1 MTNTVKI
8 DDKNIA
14 TIDMTIESAIAKET
28 YERTLKAYGEN
39 VNIAGFR
46 KGKAPGNVV
55 EKYVGKER
63 IKAEVVDRLFPSEF
77 QKVVDENKLNIAFRP
92 TIESVDFELGS
103 DLKVKATVELKPEV
117 KIGKYKDVEVEYSEF
132 KNPDDAMDKELEMTQ
147 KRFSKL
153 EKVERKSTDK
163 DTVVFDFEGYIGKVG
178 EEKIEHG
185 DAKNYSLDLSNSNF
199 IPGFAEGLVG
209 HSAGEEFVI
218 DVKFPDDYH
227 EEKLKGAP
235 AQFKI
240 NLHEVKQRILPDLD
254 DELAKKAGKESLEAL
269 KEDIKKYLDTMSK
282 NQNDRIKSDAIFEKV
297 LSDTKIDIQDTM
309 LDREYQAIMDEA
321 RHQASQQGQNFD
333 KLVESEG
340 KENVEKRFR
349 EEAEKRIKNSLIV
362 EKIATDEQ
370 LKIEQKDIMEHIN
383 QMAAMYGMAPVQL
396 FEELRKNP
404 NAFAA
409 ISQQIT
415 ANKVNQFLLEN
426 NKFIAK

>member
-1 MTNTVKI
+1 MTNTVTI

-14 TIDMTIESAIAKET
+14 TIDMTIESALAKEA
-28 YERTLKAYGEN
+28 YERTLRAYSAN
-39 VNIAGFR
+39 INIAGFR
-46 KGKAPGNVV
+46 KGKAPNNIV
-55 EKYVGKER
+55 EKYVGQER
-63 IKAEVVDRLFPSEF
+63 IKAEVVE
-77 QKVVDENKLNIAFRP
+77 ENKLNIAFRP
-92 TIESVDFELGS
+92 AIENVSFEVGS

-117 KIGKYKDVEVEYSEF
+117 KIGQYKDVEVEYEEF
-132 KNPDDAMDKELEMTQ
+132 KNPEDALQKELEMTQ

-153 EKVERKSTDK
+153 EKVERPSTDK
-163 DTVVFDFEGYIGKVG
+163 DTVVFDFEGFIGKVG

-218 DVKFPDDYH
+218 DVTFPEEYH
-227 EEKLKGAP
+227 EEKLKGA
-235 AQFKI
+235 ATQFKI
-240 NLHEVKQRILPDLD
+240 NLHEVKERILPEID
-254 DELAKKAGKESLEAL
+254 DELAKKAGKDTLDAL
-269 KEDIKKYLDTMSK
+269 KEDIQKYLETMAK
-282 NQNDRIKSDAIFEKV
+282 NQNERIKSDAIFNKV
-297 LSDTKIDIQDTM
+297 LEATEIKIQDTM
-309 LDREYQAIMDEA
+309 LDREYQAIMEEA
-321 RHQASQQGQNFD
+321 RQQAQQQGQDFD
-333 KLVESEG
+333 KLVEAEG

-362 EKIATDEQ
+362 EKIAQDEN
-370 LKIEQKDIMEHIN
+370 LKIEQQDIMNHVN

-415 ANKVNQFLLEN
+415 ANKVNEFLLNN
-426 NKFIAK
+426 NKFTAK